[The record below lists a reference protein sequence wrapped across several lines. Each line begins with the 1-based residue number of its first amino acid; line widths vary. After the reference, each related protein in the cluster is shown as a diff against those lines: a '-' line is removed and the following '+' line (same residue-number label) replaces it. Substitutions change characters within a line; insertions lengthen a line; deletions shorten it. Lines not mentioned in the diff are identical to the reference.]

1 MQGRNLP
8 GRGESPKPENKK
20 KLGKGEQSRRR
31 QLGLLRK
38 DLVGPLESLALIC
51 WEGGT
56 MAGADV

>member
-8 GRGESPKPENKK
+8 GRGESPKPENKRK
-20 KLGKGEQSRRR
+20 MGEGEQSGRR

-56 MAGADV
+56 VAGADV